1 MPYQITLPDGS
12 IGMID
17 DSVPRNRAME
27 AAEAAYPDA
36 FPGIGEQLLGAPA
49 ELAKGFARGFVDPV
63 SGLLSTGYTGL
74 RAAGMEL
81 DPFAETAVGKGL
93 AGIQE
98 YLAPDYGTVSEFA
111 GALGGLGSFIVPG
124 AAMAKGLGR
133 AATLGGMAT
142 GLGAEEARSRVEQAR
157 MEGIEV
163 TPEQEFTSQLGGT
176 AIGLTELAPIER
188 LTGPLQ
194 AVLRGIKKSDA
205 DMIAPGLFNSAKRM
219 VETGGIEALQ
229 EGMANVA
236 QDLLAKGVYNP
247 NLDVGESALGDAAM
261 GASVGAFAQGV
272 IELATKG
279 RRRQLYDT
287 LKSEEDAKARIAEA
301 EKARLAEETARKK
314 ALTNFGVEGQPLL
327 LAAPQGQITP
337 SRQEKSSID
346 QYGVEDRDLF
356 EPFGT
361 FTRDELDKDVVKEL
375 DNRRKEAGRPK
386 TETFTLQDI
395 ADTGVYRGELNRL
408 IAQRSGYTGDL
419 KFKPSEVVG
428 LAEQKNIDTSTQGF
442 SDFVGRVT
450 GKKPLPNLTGINALR
465 GLNDV
470 ELFAVR
476 EAINKLPTYE
486 QKKILPTGKAA
497 KIFDDKQ
504 STKTLTSIKKTLGE
518 DLGAEGLGETSIL
531 KEIGDYS
538 GLEDVNDQKSLLEKY
553 ITDGEL
559 ERVSTPAV
567 AVLDAN
573 GKQVSVVEGS
583 TQAERLQAQKK
594 AQEIGGSIKDTTIN
608 QIRTPDPVNRLIGGL
623 DIRQGTFEDTVAEGY
638 DITTETGEVIGK
650 AKTLTQ
656 AEAQANRATQLREQ
670 RQVQLLDAKQKIQEN
685 IAKGEQAMADLE
697 SLGRKDSEDFKKI
710 QNSMAAQ
717 ERNLAKVE
725 QNLVEFGKGVS
736 VKPRHKQQKRT
747 GFTLFE
753 GNKPV
758 GTYNSRQ
765 EALEASVVAQ
775 PTDRLEAMLEA
786 FPTLSASPGID
797 RADIK
802 KLQQVAASELASRK
816 GEIPSGV
823 AVTVEGDITAAE
835 ERLALQGIFSPRIK
849 ERVNELD
856 KKLRAALDKLG
867 LKDVRLNIVGA
878 IKGELGV
885 ADGAY
890 AARLIKIA
898 LDAENP
904 MRVLRHEGIHA
915 LKKLGA
921 FTPDQWRVLE
931 NKAKSE
937 WIAKYNIAERYQ
949 GLDPASMLE
958 EAISDAFSDFSQ
970 TKPPAGLIGNVFSR
984 IKSFFTALDNGFKGL
999 GFQTADDV
1007 FGRVERGELLPGMGE
1022 RAAEVEGL
1030 QAQRVVAETPERYS
1044 LKEGPRI
1051 LKNGQIVGSPPN
1063 ARTVPQRTVLVKEM
1077 TDLLRSPFTLLDV
1090 SKNWYEDSGAAIR
1103 EITRGDP
1110 ELTERVVRLMAL
1122 YSQANGVGGNTT
1134 ATIKSIYQ
1142 LATGQS
1148 TAFAGRFPNV
1158 TAERIPAILA
1168 AQTMDDSIPGVDD
1181 KLMNFYRNLHDAT
1194 YQTNTFDEASTID
1207 RWMMRLFGYPHSED
1221 QDVGGASGLS
1231 KTQYDYAK
1239 DLINRIGD
1247 AHFKRSGERLLPRQI
1262 QAALWTYVKN
1272 KTDYDSLSP
1281 EKQATFEPSIIDFSD
1296 YITRATA
1303 NITWETRPSTSVD
1316 FLPGIHKAPRN
1327 QQESFNRA
1335 VRSIFEDENGNDLIF
1350 QLLGGEQLYSSQFS
1364 IGAYENQIA
1373 PNIVTRLV
1381 LRKDDKQYLTDAANK
1396 YASIIGY
1403 VTKQDAVPWYRADPT
1418 ASGKLASVGYRVTP
1432 SVESVNA
1439 DFEQRLFD
1447 HLNEVMPGIGFTRVN
1462 NSFDFVNFRGEDGK
1476 PFFLPDK
1483 KYKSDLQNALESFPE
1498 DIKFNVEPFRA
1509 ESAYI
1514 SNDWK
1519 ENTNG
1524 EGYLSAFSPG
1534 ELANIRDTLDGWRS
1548 NYDRVGGDY
1557 AKEFGWDKPR
1567 YSLRGTDTPQFREWF
1582 GRSKIVDAEG
1592 RPRVMYH
1599 GTARDITEFKPKQAG
1614 AIFVTDDPRFAE
1626 DFSYMSEMWMIDHA
1640 DQFLSEQEIKKA
1652 VAAGVAKMA
1661 RGAPKQK
1668 QIQIL
1673 TELMRFPLDRVVR
1686 DPDATEI
1693 RNEIA
1698 KRLPSKQNILP
1709 VYVRAENPFDYQNPE
1724 DVQGVI
1730 DYIEENKTP
1739 EEIYEAFNRD
1749 LDITD
1754 DLRNELESGRW
1765 LSIENPIVQ
1774 EAIREN
1780 RHDGFYTREGGRK
1793 NLAVYDSNQLKS
1805 VTGNI
1810 GTYSKESK
1818 DIRYSLRQQAGQTLG
1833 QSYLDTVQR
1842 TTTPRVEKGF
1852 KDRISEAMS
1861 ATPFAKFRQMFIN
1874 KYERIEYYSRELA
1887 KQFGDSLLLADQSA
1901 ISAAL
1906 MSDRAAGVAAE
1917 SFKSGI
1923 PVYAKGYTYVD
1934 NMGGK
1939 VKGLMEIFMPLAQK
1953 QDPFVYQMFQ
1963 DYAARRRGV
1972 RLDAQGKVTPFSRQ
1986 ELTQIPAIEKQFPE
2000 FKQVFDDYQRYNE
2013 GLVRYMRDTGV
2024 IDAKAAQEWMRYGDY
2039 IPFYRQLDGERT
2051 VGPSIFSAIS
2061 GVKAP
2066 KKLKGGDAP
2075 LGEFLETVV
2084 RNSRAAIEAGMRNV
2098 ASQRI
2103 VNNFQRLNSPTAG
2116 GKLVERT
2123 TEKERDFP
2131 DVVMVRENGKDAYY
2145 KVADPLLVQSMQA
2158 LNIPQIPGLDILAKP
2173 AEFLR
2178 EMVTRDPAFIGAS
2191 VLRESLSAWIT
2202 TGQKLTPVATGVNQF
2217 VKILSN
2223 TSPTVQALRN
2233 AGIGSGYEFKGDVQA
2248 TAGVFGDQLKRMA
2261 GEMTTAQKAVM
2272 PLRAMWDGLDKAS
2285 TAADL
2290 STRAAVF
2297 ERVLEETGNEAEA
2310 IYQAME
2316 VINFSR
2322 KGSSPIIQIF
2332 AAIIPFLNARIQGLD
2347 LLYRAGFGRLA
2358 SATSVAQQKA
2368 FMLRSLALLGTTA
2381 MYYALAQDQEEWKNA
2396 DQETRDNYWI
2406 IGGFKF
2412 PIPFELGV
2420 MFKVIPERI
2429 MAYTMGDDTGEQVRE
2444 SIARQVMGTLSFNPI
2459 PQAVLPLIEAS
2470 SNYSFFLQRDIVGM
2484 GKKDLAPEFQ
2494 TSEGTSQI
2502 AIQLGQALGISPM
2515 KIDYIIRGYTGAMG
2529 TYAITTMDSI
2539 IRSEDD
2545 ATKATWR
2552 LDQIPVLKRFMISEL
2567 GAGTVNE
2574 YYDLRQKMDEVVR
2587 TSNQLERTGN
2597 IEALTEYLK
2606 ENGQVLGMKDYI
2618 RDLNKDMKSLR
2629 ESRLAINISRME
2641 PDQKRQSLDALRK
2654 AEIALTQRIN
2664 LLRKNM
2670 GV

>member
-1 MPYQITLPDGS
+1 
-12 IGMID
+12 
-17 DSVPRNRAME
+17 
-27 AAEAAYPDA
+27 
-36 FPGIGEQLLGAPA
+36 
-49 ELAKGFARGFVDPV
+49 
-63 SGLLSTGYTGL
+63 
-74 RAAGMEL
+74 
-81 DPFAETAVGKGL
+81 
-93 AGIQE
+93 
-98 YLAPDYGTVSEFA
+98 
-111 GALGGLGSFIVPG
+111 
-124 AAMAKGLGR
+124 
-133 AATLGGMAT
+133 
-142 GLGAEEARSRVEQAR
+142 
-157 MEGIEV
+157 
-163 TPEQEFTSQLGGT
+163 
-176 AIGLTELAPIER
+176 
-188 LTGPLQ
+188 
-194 AVLRGIKKSDA
+194 
-205 DMIAPGLFNSAKRM
+205 
-219 VETGGIEALQ
+219 
-229 EGMANVA
+229 
-236 QDLLAKGVYNP
+236 
-247 NLDVGESALGDAAM
+247 
-261 GASVGAFAQGV
+261 
-272 IELATKG
+272 
-279 RRRQLYDT
+279 
-287 LKSEEDAKARIAEA
+287 
-301 EKARLAEETARKK
+301 
-314 ALTNFGVEGQPLL
+314 
-327 LAAPQGQITP
+327 
-337 SRQEKSSID
+337 
-346 QYGVEDRDLF
+346 
-356 EPFGT
+356 
-361 FTRDELDKDVVKEL
+361 
-375 DNRRKEAGRPK
+375 
-386 TETFTLQDI
+386 
-395 ADTGVYRGELNRL
+395 
-408 IAQRSGYTGDL
+408 
-419 KFKPSEVVG
+419 
-428 LAEQKNIDTSTQGF
+428 
-442 SDFVGRVT
+442 
-450 GKKPLPNLTGINALR
+450 
-465 GLNDV
+465 
-470 ELFAVR
+470 
-476 EAINKLPTYE
+476 
-486 QKKILPTGKAA
+486 
-497 KIFDDKQ
+497 
-504 STKTLTSIKKTLGE
+504 
-518 DLGAEGLGETSIL
+518 
-531 KEIGDYS
+531 
-538 GLEDVNDQKSLLEKY
+538 
-553 ITDGEL
+553 
-559 ERVSTPAV
+559 
-567 AVLDAN
+567 
-573 GKQVSVVEGS
+573 
-583 TQAERLQAQKK
+583 
-594 AQEIGGSIKDTTIN
+594 
-608 QIRTPDPVNRLIGGL
+608 
-623 DIRQGTFEDTVAEGY
+623 
-638 DITTETGEVIGK
+638 
-650 AKTLTQ
+650 
-656 AEAQANRATQLREQ
+656 
-670 RQVQLLDAKQKIQEN
+670 
-685 IAKGEQAMADLE
+685 
-697 SLGRKDSEDFKKI
+697 
-710 QNSMAAQ
+710 
-717 ERNLAKVE
+717 
-725 QNLVEFGKGVS
+725 
-736 VKPRHKQQKRT
+736 
-747 GFTLFE
+747 
-753 GNKPV
+753 
-758 GTYNSRQ
+758 
-765 EALEASVVAQ
+765 
-775 PTDRLEAMLEA
+775 
-786 FPTLSASPGID
+786 
-797 RADIK
+797 
-802 KLQQVAASELASRK
+802 
-816 GEIPSGV
+816 
-823 AVTVEGDITAAE
+823 
-835 ERLALQGIFSPRIK
+835 
-849 ERVNELD
+849 
-856 KKLRAALDKLG
+856 
-867 LKDVRLNIVGA
+867 
-878 IKGELGV
+878 
-885 ADGAY
+885 
-890 AARLIKIA
+890 
-898 LDAENP
+898 
-904 MRVLRHEGIHA
+904 
-915 LKKLGA
+915 
-921 FTPDQWRVLE
+921 
-931 NKAKSE
+931 
-937 WIAKYNIAERYQ
+937 
-949 GLDPASMLE
+949 
-958 EAISDAFSDFSQ
+958 
-970 TKPPAGLIGNVFSR
+970 
-984 IKSFFTALDNGFKGL
+984 
-999 GFQTADDV
+999 
-1007 FGRVERGELLPGMGE
+1007 MGE

-1030 QAQRVVAETPERYS
+1030 QAQRVVAETPERYK
-1044 LKEGPRI
+1044 LREEGPRI
-1051 LKNGQIVGSPPN
+1051 LKSGQIVGSPPN
-1063 ARTVPQRTVLVKEM
+1063 ARTVPQRKALVKEIS
-1077 TDLLRSPFTLLDV
+1077 DLLRSPFTLFDE

-1221 QDVGGASGLS
+1221 QDVGGATGLS

-1239 DLINRIGD
+1239 DIVRRIAD
-1247 AHFKRSGERLLPRQI
+1247 VHFDRTGERLLPRQI

-1652 VAAGVAKMA
+1652 IAAGVAKMA
-1661 RGAPKQK
+1661 QGAPKQK

-1686 DPDATEI
+1686 DPDASEI

-1698 KRLPSKQNILP
+1698 KRLPSRPNIIP
-1709 VYVRAENPFDYQNPE
+1709 VYVRAERPFDF
-1724 DVQGVI
+1724 
-1730 DYIEENKTP
+1730 ENQ
-1739 EEIYEAFNRD
+1739 EH
-1749 LDITD
+1749 LD
-1754 DLRNELESGRW
+1754 DLRSMPGVAVHYQRIRRGEWS
-1765 LSIENPIVQ
+1765 SIEEPEVQ
-1774 EAIREN
+1774 EAIQDLGF
-1780 RHDGFYTREGGRK
+1780 DGFYVKEGGKK
-1793 NLAVYDSNQLKS
+1793 NLAVYNSNQLKS

-1810 GTYSKESK
+1810 GTYRRDTPDIRYSLRVPKTPEFKQWSGNAPFVSPENSLSYDFKTGKPFVAGAYHGTNTESDFVAFDIEKGGLQTGAESAQLGIFSTSDPVIAENYASNLGMGRYLKLAMQGSPELKNDPTAVRLDKKISSLEKEYSSLLEGAENEARKNIERRMVETGMTFEAGSPFTKEMVVNSTLKSLDLDGIFDFAGPDYKARATKTTNDLDSARKELSSFIIDNEAAKIPQRILPLFIRMKNPMVYDAEGQTPADFPISDKIAEAKRKGHDGVVFKNIADPSPVAVHYVTFKPDSDIKSGVGNIGIYGQREPSEAEAAQFGMTREEAKAAQKKGDIRYSLRSKTPPPQNIQRFFDQAERLETTPDISDLRDAWIGGVSDSGLNEAAYYINDVPGGKDYTKNVQKLAKQMLGNRIKGFRLMSTEELENIRAGDLSYYAAFTLNPNTALSFANFVQNRKIAPKNLVVVEADINPGDIHMIGKDAESEVVVDMFKLGDQKVQEFAQPVRYSLRDFKLSELPKTNTDKTVYTLPAGTKIFHGSNADNSAEIKKAGHILLSTPSYKASGGVLYEGSLVWFGDEPQARAFSRSEVDRLGRAAREGKAPGTVFETVTDKPMKLISLDNFKVNEAQANKINDYFNMPEYKRFKAGDEVSRIATRLIEYSPAARKTKTYKIGNDTFYSYSK
-1818 DIRYSLRQQAGQTLG
+1818 DIADILGFDGFYHPSGIAIPAETGIRLGLTEEGEFVGKPMERFSLRQQAGQTLG

-2223 TSPTVQALRN
+2223 ASPTVQALRN

-2484 GKKDLAPEFQ
+2484 GKKGLAPEFQ
-2494 TSEGTSQI
+2494 ISEGTSQI
-2502 AIQLGQALGISPM
+2502 AIQLGQTLGISPM

-2618 RDLNKDMKSLR
+2618 RDLDKDMKSLR